1 MRLRQPGNLK
11 LLAREALSN
20 ISRFME
26 SRQTSPHMVTVYAS
40 IRVLTRVLPALLS
53 TPELRSWCWAR
64 RTLPQLLSYLENNE
78 EQSPRRNRQDERL
91 QQQQQRQ
98 GRRQEQTPRGRFPTP
113 EPDDAEPTPLPDTT
127 SPPSPAELDDGVA
140 SSGTGVS
147 TGGGGAGGGGVNC
160 RPYGGSGEGDDDG
173 EGDGGK
179 GGDSGSEGGGGGKDG
194 RGGAGD
200 DFPMCFASVALH
212 AATSLLSLP
221 GFCVDDEAMEWDD
234 YYTPIPEL
242 HYGIKEAAIIWAPG
256 VAVTEHNMRQVSSFD
271 SNRVETL
278 RLLVTLLSL
287 PLFLDTPSP
296 FSSELF
302 YSLLNLAV
310 VSRAVPG
317 GEAAGRAGGGGG
329 QGVMRWFGL
338 GGGGTGG

>member
-20 ISRFME
+20 LSRFME
-26 SRQTSPHMVTVYAS
+26 SRQTSPHMVTVHAS

-53 TPELRSWCWAR
+53 APELRSWCWAR
-64 RTLPQLLSYLENNE
+64 RTLPQLLSYLENYE
-78 EQSPRRNRQDERL
+78 ELSPRRNGQDVL
-91 QQQQQRQ
+91 QQQQQ
-98 GRRQEQTPRGRFPTP
+98 GRQEQTPRGRFPTP
-113 EPDDAEPTPLPDTT
+113 EPDDAEPTPRPVTT
-127 SPPSPAELDDGVA
+127 SPPSPAELDDCVA
-140 SSGTGVS
+140 SSGSGVS
-147 TGGGGAGGGGVNC
+147 TGGGAAGGGGVNC

-179 GGDSGSEGGGGGKDG
+179 GEDSGSEGGGGKDG

-212 AATSLLSLP
+212 VVTSLLSFP
-221 GFCVDDEAMEWDD
+221 GFCVDDEAMEWND

-278 RLLVTLLSL
+278 RLLATLLCL

-296 FSSELF
+296 
-302 YSLLNLAV
+302 
-310 VSRAVPG
+310 VSKSAFRRRLPLVTQDITLPG
-317 GEAAGRAGGGGG
+317 
-329 QGVMRWFGL
+329 
-338 GGGGTGG
+338 